1 MIGRTNAILKSGGDS
16 FTLKQAVQSY
26 DYTQKLLSS
35 KVKMNEEDYSD
46 ENLEI
51 ISNLLENLSKPVEVQ

>member
-1 MIGRTNAILKSGGDS
+1 MIGRTNAILKSDGDS

-26 DYTQKLLSS
+26 DYTQKLLTS

>member
-1 MIGRTNAILKSGGDS
+1 MIGRTNAILKSGEDS

-26 DYTQKLLSS
+26 DYTQKFLSS